1 MQVLFDAATY
11 AALEAEADTE
21 RQSVAAVIREAV
33 SERLDRRRSNKSA
46 ALERLF
52 ARADQLPDAG
62 PIDWATE
69 KESFERDFFHD
80 IP

>member
-1 MQVLFDAATY
+1 MQVLFDSAMY
-11 AALEAEADTE
+11 AALEAEADSE

-33 SERLDRRRSNKSA
+33 SERLDRRRSSKSA

-62 PIDWATE
+62 PINWTAE
-69 KESFERDFFHD
+69 KESFERDFLRG
-80 IP
+80 IS